1 MFLIL
6 DLFTTISYIKN
17 RKEKTMTKYTNITLM
32 PNDEGKN
39 LYRKTT
45 FFTVIVEQDI
55 LAYDKDQADSILLDN
70 GGIDYNKINSSI
82 THENGGVETRHVDAN
97 FLNSDPIK
105 YLGKV
110 EYSQDEEDFVINDYA
125 DEKPTY
131 KPRQLDL
138 PFGEVA

>member
-1 MFLIL
+1 
-6 DLFTTISYIKN
+6 
-17 RKEKTMTKYTNITLM
+17 MTKYTNITLM

-45 FFTVIVEQDI
+45 FFTVIVEQDV
-55 LAYDKDQADSILLDN
+55 LAYDKDQADSIIFNN
-70 GGIDYNKINSSI
+70 GGIDYDKINESLTI
-82 THENGGVETRHVDAN
+82 ENGGVETNHLDINYRDSSPV
-97 FLNSDPIK
+97 K

-110 EYSQDEEDFVINDYA
+110 EYNQDEEDFVINDYA

-138 PFGEVA
+138 PFGDVA